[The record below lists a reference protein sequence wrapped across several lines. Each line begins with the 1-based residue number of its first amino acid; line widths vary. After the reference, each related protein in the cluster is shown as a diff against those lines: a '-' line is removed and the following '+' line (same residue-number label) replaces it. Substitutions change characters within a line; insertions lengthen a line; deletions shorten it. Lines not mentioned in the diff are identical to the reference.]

1 MSSHPQGLRFSPFSS
16 SVQNNGNIIK
26 QNMQPQP
33 QQQTNQNNKK
43 LQTQFSNSL
52 FSGSETDVA
61 NSLENLSMKERY
73 VLRHTPRVAPQGQ
86 ENLQENTPPGKLN
99 QMLSLKK
106 ILSFF
111 SLFSARYPNENR
123 FSSNTSTDST
133 RYPSSNR
140 STSETRNPIYT
151 QPQTQT
157 TPGNTSNRNSLK
169 EVNSNRSSMDVSTCS
184 YNTLIIHNDDSMY
197 SSMNNDYVSPPPYIN
212 KMKERPRSYGEK
224 GMQEITEIP
233 DDYLSQSHVLKHL
246 AKEVKI
252 PNRSESVTR
261 DSGVSENTDSKDHP
275 KWTMEENIQNNKLK
289 SKSQPDLTRLGEID
303 YLDSV
308 EAVMEENNVLKKQL
322 TNCFN
327 KVAKSNK
334 VSSSFFCLI
343 IKKNKI

>member
-43 LQTQFSNSL
+43 LQTQFSNSI
-52 FSGSETDVA
+52 FSGSETDVT
-61 NSLENLSMKERY
+61 NSLENLSMEERY
-73 VLRHTPRVAPQGQ
+73 VLRHTARVAPQGQ
-86 ENLQENTPPGKLN
+86 ENLQENTPP
-99 QMLSLKK
+99 
-106 ILSFF
+106 
-111 SLFSARYPNENR
+111 ARYPNDNR

-151 QPQTQT
+151 QPPATQT
-157 TPGNTSNRNSLK
+157 TPGQTSNRNSLK
-169 EVNSNRSSMDVSTCS
+169 EANSNRSSMDVSTCS

-261 DSGVSENTDSKDHP
+261 DSGVSENTDSKEQHP
-275 KWTMEENIQNNKLK
+275 KWSMEENIQNNKLK

-303 YLDSV
+303 YLESV

-322 TNCFN
+322 SNCFN

-334 VSSSFFCLI
+334 VRSLFIF
-343 IKKNKI
+343 